1 MGELCT
7 WYPPVRG
14 QNRGEDREG
23 SPGSPQRAQGKAAGR
38 TALLFKAPRTC
49 LTYFALLSPP
59 VCKEKTQ
66 ARGPRWAPGCERLP
80 QTLGAEVDYIKALVL
95 QGVFVIPSCD
105 RIVILFVH
113 KAVPGLGTP
122 QRIPSWGQSL
132 GSTWTL
138 RCSVPLLPC
147 SQAIFRLPELV
158 E

>member
-1 MGELCT
+1 MGELCSGT
-7 WYPPVRG
+7 RGSGVRMEKTG
-14 QNRGEDREG
+14 RGA
-23 SPGSPQRAQGKAAGR
+23 RARPSALRGKAAGR
-38 TALLFKAPRTC
+38 TALLCEAPRTC

-66 ARGPRWAPGCERLP
+66 ARGPRWTPGCERLP
-80 QTLGAEVDYIKALVL
+80 QTLGAEVDYIKARVL

-122 QRIPSWGQSL
+122 QRIPSWGESL

-138 RCSVPLLPC
+138 RCSVPLLPR
-147 SQAIFRLPELV
+147 SQAVFRLPELV